1 MVGDERKKR
10 PPRVPLTAE
19 EVAEW
24 VTVKKIRE
32 QIKLQRFKKTKRFKY
47 LNVFNVACFFIYLE
61 LLICFYTNCNYK
73 TQYSKKLEV
82 EYWNERNSYNQSKV
96 SHIKVTDVNDNFYL
110 FVINDYMEVPSKYC
124 AFTVGKDFILQ
135 KELKGSFLGSTNYY
149 RIQRAEP
156 FLFLSGFIGFLI
168 CIIYGFNL
176 NQVEHSLK
184 VISIINGL
192 TVFTFLLI

>member
-1 MVGDERKKR
+1 MAGVERKKR

-24 VTVKKIRE
+24 VSVKKIRE
-32 QIKLQRFKKTKRFKY
+32 QLKLQKFKKTKRFKY

-61 LLICFYTNCNYK
+61 LLISFYSTGHYQ
-73 TQYSKKLEV
+73 THYSKKVDV
-82 EYWNERNSYNQSKV
+82 EYWQEHNAYNQSKV
-96 SHIKVTDVNDNFYL
+96 SHVKVTDVNDNFYL
-110 FVINDYMEVPSKYC
+110 FVINDYIEVPVKYC
-124 AFTVGKDFILQ
+124 AFSVGKDFLLQ
-135 KELKGSFLGSTNYY
+135 KELKGTFVGSSKYY

-168 CIIYGFNL
+168 CIIYMFNL

>member
-82 EYWNERNSYNQSKV
+82 EYWNERNSYNQSKE
-96 SHIKVTDVNDNFYL
+96 I
-110 FVINDYMEVPSKYC
+110 
-124 AFTVGKDFILQ
+124 G
-135 KELKGSFLGSTNYY
+135 
-149 RIQRAEP
+149 RAH
-156 FLFLSGFIGFLI
+156 
-168 CIIYGFNL
+168 
-176 NQVEHSLK
+176 V
-184 VISIINGL
+184 
-192 TVFTFLLI
+192 